1 MSRYF
6 NNKELELL
14 APAGNFE
21 IFKGIINLGCD
32 AVYFGGK
39 NLNMRLHRKNYNFSD
54 EELFEAVKMAHEYGK
69 KAYIT
74 VNNMYN
80 NEELD
85 QLKKFLLLLGEVKP
99 DALIVQDLSVIPLL
113 KELNV
118 NIPVH
123 SSVMMNTHNLNS
135 IYALK
140 ELGVTRVVLSRESSL
155 NYSKYLSSKTDMELE
170 YFVHGDMCVAHGSQC
185 IYSGM
190 LFGQSSNRGRC
201 LKPCRWGYQ
210 VKQEDKESEPHFPL
224 AVKDMF
230 MYENIPELIDGGITS
245 FKIEGRMRDLD
256 YLTMIINAY
265 SDAIDRYID
274 DPLSYDRTK
283 DSSLLYENRK
293 RDVST
298 AYAFGKPGLSNIN
311 SRYEGTGTLYS
322 SGKVFSTATEE
333 RDITNEKIQKINSQ
347 LDEHRVNQ
355 TTKPRLSV
363 KVNNI
368 KQAKICLD
376 LKVDDIYLSGDVFL
390 NDKPFTKE
398 EINELMKIKGDTK
411 IYLAMPH
418 MTFDSQ
424 FDEYAHILSKGL
436 QVDGLLATNIGGVW
450 AFKDYNLVGDYPMNI
465 LNKKAVSLYTEL
477 GLKRYTISPEAN
489 LSETISLLNTTGA
502 SAELIVHGSPTVMY
516 MEHDL
521 YDNVDQKNDSLLYLK
536 DEAGFN
542 HPIFKDCHGRN
553 HMLLYKNICCLPIL
567 KGLYEAGLSHFR
579 LEIAHLSEEEF
590 TKIVT
595 VYQKALKDFNA
606 CETLYEEL
614 KQEGSS
620 FTLATLGL

>member
-6 NNKELELL
+6 NNKEIELL

-54 EELFEAVKMAHEYGK
+54 EELFEAVKIAHEYGK

-80 NEELD
+80 NDELEEL
-85 QLKKFLLLLGEVKP
+85 KEFLLLLGKINP

-113 KELNV
+113 KDLNV

-140 ELGVTRVVLSRESSL
+140 ELGVTRVVLSREASL
-155 NYSKYLSSKTDMELE
+155 NYSKYLSAKTDMELE
-170 YFVHGDMCVAHGSQC
+170 YFIHGDMCVAHGSQC

-210 VKQEDKESEPHFPL
+210 VKQEDNESEPHFPL

-230 MYENIPELIDGGITS
+230 MYEYIPELIDGGITS

-333 RDITNEKIQKINSQ
+333 RDITNEKLQKINSQ
-347 LDEHRVNQ
+347 LKEHRINQ
-355 TTKPRLSV
+355 TEQPRLSV
-363 KVNNI
+363 KVNTI
-368 KQAKICLD
+368 TQAKICLA

-398 EINELMKIKGDTK
+398 EINELMKLKGDTN
-411 IYLAMPH
+411 IYLGMPH

-424 FDEYAHILSKGL
+424 FDEYAHILAKGL

-450 AFKDYNLVGDYPMNI
+450 AFKDYYLIGDYPLNI
-465 LNKKAVSLYTEL
+465 LNKKAASLYGEL

-502 SAELIVHGSPTVMY
+502 GAELIVHGSPTVMY

-521 YDNVDQKNDSLLYLK
+521 YDNVDQRNDSTLYLK
-536 DEAGFN
+536 DEAGFD

-567 KGLYEAGLSHFR
+567 KGLHEAGLSHFR
-579 LEIAHLSEEEF
+579 LEIAHLNEEDF
-590 TKIVT
+590 IRIVT
-595 VYQKALKDFNA
+595 VYQKALIDFNA
-606 CETLYEEL
+606 CEALFEEL
-614 KQEGSS
+614 KQEGSG